1 MASQGRFVGEAPQ
14 RDWGDWRLG
23 DLSDAVRR
31 VCDALGPASPAATVT
46 VHPPDAVSALPV
58 VAVLAPDAASVEKI
72 RSELVEGGYCT
83 RFLTL
88 DDDDESTFEA
98 EVSGLVLHV
107 WCLTPRESR

>member
-1 MASQGRFVGEAPQ
+1 MASQDRFLRDAPQ

-46 VHPPDAVSALPV
+46 VHPPDAVSALPI
-58 VAVLAPDAASVEKI
+58 VAVLAPDAVAVEKI
-72 RSELVEGGYCT
+72 RSELVEGAYCT
-83 RFLTL
+83 RFLTM
-88 DDDDESTFEA
+88 DDESDFEA

-107 WCLTPRESR
+107 WCLTPRDPR

>member
-1 MASQGRFVGEAPQ
+1 MASQGRLLREAPQ

-58 VAVLAPDAASVEKI
+58 VAVLAPDAAAVEKS
-72 RSELVEGGYCT
+72 RSELVEGAYSM
-83 RFLTL
+83 RFLTMGN
-88 DDDDESTFEA
+88 DESDFEA

-107 WCLTPRESR
+107 WCLTPREPR

>member
-1 MASQGRFVGEAPQ
+1 MHDRVVDEPRV

-31 VCDALGPASPAATVT
+31 VCDTLGPSAPAATVT
-46 VHPPDAVSALPV
+46 VCPPDRPDASPAVT
-58 VAVLAPDAASVEKI
+58 VLAPDTASLRTI